1 MRTALYSDQ
10 AQLLEGPSPCG
21 LRGVTYSEFDNKVG
35 PRLKF
40 QYPVDAIS
48 SDEFESFA
56 DYVIVGKHLCGKIIT
71 VRNDSVQFVNY
82 SVAIDNRKYDRNTL
96 LFAVG
101 FVLDKD
107 IDTVSNPYLPALPV
121 SYLIPSHGPWT
132 VQRPFEPVL
141 EKVAT
146 NLVTVERESEYLFQE
161 ESKVTLPPMLVCPDI
176 VLSIRYIVN
185 ISILPRN
192 LWRISWRPSTSA
204 C

>member
-107 IDTVSNPYLPALPV
+107 IDTVSTPL
-121 SYLIPSHGPWT
+121 
-132 VQRPFEPVL
+132 
-141 EKVAT
+141 
-146 NLVTVERESEYLFQE
+146 
-161 ESKVTLPPMLVCPDI
+161 
-176 VLSIRYIVN
+176 
-185 ISILPRN
+185 
-192 LWRISWRPSTSA
+192 SA
-204 C
+204 CPARILSYPLPWPVDCAAPLRARPGEGSHQPGHGRAGERIFVSRGVQGNLTSHASLP